1 MQMPSGKTW
10 YVGGT
15 LRRPLCLRQSERGG
29 EREEG
34 RARRGWGRSC
44 RTLWAMGRTWAL
56 TPQGDGSPGGLWA
69 EEGCG
74 LTRVLTGALCRKDR
88 LVEGGGLVMENDGGS

>member
-1 MQMPSGKTW
+1 M
-10 YVGGT
+10 
-15 LRRPLCLRQSERGG
+15 RRPLCRGQSKRGR

-44 RTLWAMGRTWAL
+44 RTLWAMRRTWAL
-56 TPQGDGSPGGLWA
+56 IPKGDGTPGGLWA

-74 LTRVLTGALCRKDR
+74 LTQVLTGALCPKDR
-88 LVEGGGLVMENDGGS
+88 LVAEGWSGDGE